1 MVDEKKDFL
10 SEKDRKFRVN
20 RDFKDYGLYKTDEE
34 AYSGT
39 QKFGGAGGEESK
51 IRGYDKAYG
60 MREDDLEGYDSNRL
74 NALSSQM
81 KGNIKA
87 RGAQGLRDVASSQ
100 GRYGVS
106 GATAGRQMSQVRG
119 ETNEQLNRADQ
130 NLLLMQGEKQ
140 DKALG
145 EFEERSGKDL
155 ALIQASEREI
165 EQTSLIK
172 QAMAA
177 KSFAATQAANAAN
190 GKGSCFITTACCELL
205 GLPDDNN
212 ILNTFRKFR
221 DEHLGGK
228 EGVKDYYEKAPKILK
243 SMSELNETDYLYLMI
258 SKYLIP
264 CYRYIEDGD
273 NHLAESLYIEMFNH
287 LKERYL

>member
-1 MVDEKKDFL
+1 MVDENKDFL
-10 SEKDRKFRVN
+10 SEKDRKYRIS
-20 RDFKDYGLYKTDEE
+20 RSFKDSGLYKTDEE

-60 MREDDLEGYDSNRL
+60 MREDNLKGYDSGRL

-145 EFEERSGKDL
+145 EFEKRSGKDL
-155 ALIQASEREI
+155 ALIQASEREQ
-165 EQTSLIK
+165 EQMSLIK
-172 QAMAA
+172 EAMANKA
-177 KSFAATQAANAAN
+177 YAATQSANVAN
-190 GKGSCFITTACCELL
+190 EKSSCFITTACCM
-205 GLPDDNN
+205 
-212 ILNTFRKFR
+212 LNCLAF
-221 DEHLGGK
+221 
-228 EGVKDYYEKAPKILK
+228 
-243 SMSELNETDYLYLMI
+243 LMI
-258 SKYLIP
+258 I
-264 CYRYIEDGD
+264 I
-273 NHLAESLYIEMFNH
+273 F
-287 LKERYL
+287 

>member
-60 MREDDLEGYDSNRL
+60 MREDNLKGYDSDRL

-145 EFEERSGKDL
+145 EFEKRSGKDL

-177 KSFAATQAANAAN
+177 KSFAASQSANAAN
-190 GKGSCFITTACCELL
+190 EKGSCLATMIFCSLL
-205 GLPDDNN
+205 GLADNCEAMD
-212 ILNTFRKFR
+212 TFRKFR
-221 DEHLGGK
+221 DNFLGGRK
-228 EGVKDYYEKAPKILK
+228 NVQRYYENSPKILK
-243 SMSELNETDYLYLMI
+243 AMKEVNEIDYLYPVA
-258 SKYLIP
+258 SNYLIP
-264 CYRYIEDGD
+264 CYKSIKNKDNEQAEKIYLEMM
-273 NHLAESLYIEMFNH
+273 NHLEE
-287 LKERYL
+287 KYL